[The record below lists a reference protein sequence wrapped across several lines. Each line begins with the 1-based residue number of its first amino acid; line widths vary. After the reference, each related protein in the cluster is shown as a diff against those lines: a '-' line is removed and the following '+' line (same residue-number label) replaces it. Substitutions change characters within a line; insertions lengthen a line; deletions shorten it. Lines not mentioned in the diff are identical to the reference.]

1 MKALTFNI
9 RLLEPLLVNDIS
21 GGDPNSAIG
30 FEFIPGSVIRGALI
44 GKYLQGETKSSIDA
58 EDAEFRELF
67 FDGAVRFLNAYPSN
81 KDNSRSLSTPLS
93 WHVEK
98 GDPGNIIYDFA
109 TGDFSDNGENDPER
123 NWKKVSE
130 PFCYLF
136 ENDEGEGIILYQP
149 SNQVQIHIFRANR
162 QRETAGESTIFRY
175 QALEA
180 GQDFSSVILAENE
193 LCFKKI
199 KDLLTE
205 GATFNFGKS
214 HLASYGHVKINN
226 INICDNWGEYITVGD
241 EEDNTIVVTLLSDT
255 LIRDKNTGAYSTNIN
270 SVLGV
275 ESKSLKKAF
284 VSTRIRGGF
293 NNTWNLPLP
302 QVLAIRAGSVFVYE
316 KSSELLDR
324 LETLKITGIGEKR
337 EEGYGRIAVNWHQ
350 VNGIKAE
357 KEEFKESTL
366 PYEIKDPDSLFLAKR
381 MVNRMTKE
389 KLDQYL
395 IKAVNRLEINKDSIP
410 KKSQLSR
417 MRVIVRRSLNENDL
431 SMVIDHLKKM
441 KKTASDQFQNA
452 QIEGESLEQWI
463 KALVLNPQSVWDSK
477 ALQVHQN
484 NLPSLGKI
492 KSDLSDDLARE
503 YTVRLI
509 DAILHKASK
518 EVNNG

>member
-337 EEGYGRIAVNWHQ
+337 AEGYGRIAVNWHQ

-431 SMVIDHLKKM
+431 SMVIDHMKKM

>member
-1 MKALTFNI
+1 MKALTFNVH
-9 RLLEPLLVNDIS
+9 LLEPLLVNDIS

-44 GKYLQGETKSSIDA
+44 GKYLQGKPKSSIDA

-67 FDGAVRFLNAYPSN
+67 FDGAVCFLNAYPSN
-81 KDNSRSLSTPLS
+81 KDYSRSLPTPFS

-98 GDPGNIIYDFA
+98 GDPDNIIYDF
-109 TGDFSDNGENDPER
+109 TTEDYSNNEENDPEK

-130 PFCYLF
+130 PFCHLF

-180 GQDFSSVILAENE
+180 GQDFSCSILAENE
-193 LCFKKI
+193 SCFKKI

-205 GATFNFGKS
+205 GVVFNFGKS
-214 HLASYGHVKINN
+214 HLAGYGHVKINN
-226 INICDNWGEYITVGD
+226 INSYDGWKEYSAVGD
-241 EEDNTIVVTLLSDT
+241 EEDDTVIITLLSDT
-255 LIRDKNTGAYSTNIN
+255 IIRDENTGAYSTNIN
-270 SVLGV
+270 FVLGM

-284 VSTRIRGGF
+284 VSTRVRGGF

-324 LETLKITGIGEKR
+324 LETLKIIGIGEKR
-337 EEGYGRIAVNWHQ
+337 EEGYGRIAINWHQ

-357 KEEFKESTL
+357 KEEFQESTL
-366 PYEIKDPDSLFLAKR
+366 PYEIKDTDSLYLAKR
-381 MVNRMTKE
+381 IVNRMTKE
-389 KLDQYL
+389 KLNQDL
-395 IKAVNRLEINKDSIP
+395 IKAVNRLEIKKESIP

-431 SMVIDHLKKM
+431 SIVTGHLENM

-452 QIEGESLEQWI
+452 QIEGKSLEQWI
-463 KALVLNPQSVWDSK
+463 KALAVNPQSVWDT
-477 ALQVHQN
+477 LQAHQN

-492 KSDLSDDLARE
+492 KSDLNDDLARE

-509 DAILHKASK
+509 DAVLHKASK
-518 EVNNG
+518 EANNE

>member
-44 GKYLQGETKSSIDA
+44 GKYLQGKPKSSIDA

-67 FDGAVRFLNAYPSN
+67 FDRAVCFLNAYPLN
-81 KDNSRSLSTPLS
+81 KDYSRSLPTPLS

-98 GDPGNIIYDFA
+98 GDPDNTIYDFA
-109 TGDFSDNGENDPER
+109 IEDYLDSEENGPEK

-130 PFCYLF
+130 PFCHLF
-136 ENDEGEGIILYQP
+136 ESDEGEGIILYQP

-162 QRETAGESTIFRY
+162 QKETAGESTIFRY

-180 GQDFSSVILAENE
+180 GQVFSGIILAESE

-199 KDLLTE
+199 KDLLTD
-205 GATFNFGKS
+205 GVIFNFGKS
-214 HLASYGHVKINN
+214 HLAGYGHVKINN
-226 INICDNWGEYITVGD
+226 INSYDEWEEYSAVGD
-241 EEDNTIVVTLLSDT
+241 GEDNAVVITLLSDT
-255 LIRDKNTGAYSTNIN
+255 IIRDENTGAYSTNLN
-270 SVLGV
+270 SILGTD
-275 ESKSLKKAF
+275 SKSLKKAF
-284 VSTRIRGGF
+284 VNTRVRGGF

-324 LETLKITGIGEKR
+324 LETLKINGIGEKR

-350 VNGIKAE
+350 INGIKAE
-357 KEEFKESTL
+357 IGEFQESTL
-366 PYEIKDPDSLFLAKR
+366 PCEIKDPDSLYLAKR
-381 MVNRMTKE
+381 IVNRMTKE

-395 IKAVNRLEINKDSIP
+395 IKAVNGLEINKESIP

-431 SMVIDHLKKM
+431 SIVTDHLEKM
-441 KKTASDQFQNA
+441 KKTARDQFQNA
-452 QIEGESLEQWI
+452 QIERKSLEQWI
-463 KALVLNPQSVWDSK
+463 KEFAANPQNVWDT
-477 ALQVHQN
+477 LQVHQN
-484 NLPSLGKI
+484 NLPSLGNI
-492 KSDLSDDLARE
+492 KSDLNDNLACE
-503 YTVRLI
+503 YTARLI
-509 DAILHKASK
+509 DAVLHKASK

>member
-44 GKYLQGETKSSIDA
+44 GKYLQGKTKSSIDA

-67 FDGAVRFLNAYPSN
+67 FDGAVRFLNAYPFN
-81 KDNSRSLSTPLS
+81 KYYSRSLPTPLS

-109 TGDFSDNGENDPER
+109 TGDFSDNGENDPKK

-180 GQDFSSVILAENE
+180 GQDFSGVILAENE

-199 KDLLTE
+199 KDLFTE

-226 INICDNWGEYITVGD
+226 INICDNWEEYSPVGD
-241 EEDNTIVVTLLSDT
+241 EENNTVVITLISDT

-275 ESKSLKKAF
+275 ESKSLKRAF

-357 KEEFKESTL
+357 NGEFKESTL
-366 PYEIKDPDSLFLAKR
+366 AYEIKDPDSLYLAKR
-381 MVNRMTKE
+381 IVNRMTKE

-395 IKAVNRLEINKDSIP
+395 IEAVNRLEINKESIP

-431 SMVIDHLKKM
+431 SIVTDYLEKM
-441 KKTASDQFQNA
+441 KKTAHDQFQNA
-452 QIEGESLEQWI
+452 QIEGKSLEQWI
-463 KALVLNPQSVWDSK
+463 KAFAVNPQSVWDV
-477 ALQVHQN
+477 LQVNKN
-484 NLPSLGKI
+484 NLPSLGNI

-509 DAILHKASK
+509 DAILHKVSK